1 MPSRYWMASG
11 TFIII
16 TLNTNQLLKGIDRA
30 CLFAGEGKNNNVKLE
45 IKDTKIKI
53 SSQAP
58 EII

>member
-1 MPSRYWMASG
+1 MASG

-45 IKDTKIKI
+45 IKDTKVKI
-53 SSQAP
+53 SSQAS
-58 EII
+58 ETV